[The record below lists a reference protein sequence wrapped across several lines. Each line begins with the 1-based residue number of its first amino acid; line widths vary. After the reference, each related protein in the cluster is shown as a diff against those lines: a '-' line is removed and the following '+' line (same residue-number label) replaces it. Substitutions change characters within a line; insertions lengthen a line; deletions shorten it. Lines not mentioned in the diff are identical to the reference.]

1 MAQRRLGQ
9 AGRDVRAVIDSET
22 GLPIG
27 PEISTA
33 PARRPAPD
41 TRLEGRT
48 VRLERLDAARDAD
61 LLFDAVAGPDA
72 AQLYLYLFPPPPTD
86 REAFRASI
94 AAMAA
99 SEDPFALAIIDTATG
114 EAVGHATY
122 MRIEPAHRVIE
133 VGNILYTPC
142 LQRRVAATEAM
153 YLMARHAFEDLGYR
167 RYEWKCNALNAPSRR
182 AAERY
187 GFVYEGTFRSH
198 MIVKGRSRDTAWFSI
213 TEDEWPARKR
223 AFETWLDPANFDG
236 EGRQKVALSTL
247 NALSL
252 RDGDT
257 VLRRATSADIE
268 AFDRVHRAAFA
279 WNREM
284 LGREPLPLL
293 IPPADV
299 LSRYETWLLEDAD
312 GIAGTLALD
321 PRREDLEIWSVSVDP
336 ARQNAGVGRTL
347 LSAAEARARALGL
360 SILRLYTGAVLT
372 KNIDWYRRRG
382 YEVERVEDMPD
393 RQVVHMIKRL

>member
-1 MAQRRLGQ
+1 MA
-9 AGRDVRAVIDSET
+9 
-22 GLPIG
+22 
-27 PEISTA
+27 
-33 PARRPAPD
+33 
-41 TRLEGRT
+41 
-48 VRLERLDAARDAD
+48 
-61 LLFDAVAGPDA
+61 
-72 AQLYLYLFPPPPTD
+72 
-86 REAFRASI
+86 
-94 AAMAA
+94 
-99 SEDPFALAIIDTATG
+99 
-114 EAVGHATY
+114 H
-122 MRIEPAHRVIE
+122 
-133 VGNILYTPC
+133 N
-142 LQRRVAATEAM
+142 
-153 YLMARHAFEDLGYR
+153 AFEDLGYR
-167 RYEWKCNALNAPSRR
+167 RYEWKCNPLNAPSRR

-223 AFETWLDPANFDG
+223 AFETWLDPANFDA

-247 NALSL
+247 NAPIL

-257 VLRRATSADIE
+257 VLRRATSADTE

-336 ARQNAGVGRTL
+336 ARQNGGVGRTL

-393 RQVVHMIKRL
+393 RQIVHMIKRL